1 MKIKCVWIR
10 LISTLVWL
18 YNWYGSGSVF
28 FGVFLDHAPVFK
40 NHHVWYA
47 SSALSERRRWSRR
60 ETTWITSVC
69 THCQEHQQ
77 QRQNTGLS
85 LTEEDFF
92 LFFSSHK
99 EMYLPPVWC
108 PEAVKSLFGLYIW
121 KTLFIDIKNIQLVW
135 SELWF
140 RLCEESSCRTR
151 AKQLCSSGQ
160 RATALDVL
168 YVHGNWY
175 EPAVTS
181 TWMGPCVL
189 FVIWRHLVWNAV

>member
-28 FGVFLDHAPVFK
+28 FWFFLDHAPVFK

-92 LFFSSHK
+92 FFSSHK

-121 KTLFIDIKNIQLVW
+121 NTLFIDIKNIQLVW

-140 RLCEESSCRTR
+140 RLREESSCRTR

-168 YVHGNWY
+168 YVHGNLY